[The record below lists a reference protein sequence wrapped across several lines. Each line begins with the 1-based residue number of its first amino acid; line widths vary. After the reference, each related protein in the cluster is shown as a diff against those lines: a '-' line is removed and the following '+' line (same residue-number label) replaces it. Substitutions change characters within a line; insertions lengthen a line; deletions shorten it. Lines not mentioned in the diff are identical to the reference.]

1 MQDSQ
6 IVDMLSA
13 EAELLPPALLTFAEC
28 LARLRE
34 KAEGEEKPFV
44 LTTCQRNQ
52 AHEVLGGLARGLSGK
67 KLEFNVNMPTDLEEL
82 AARVHDLKEQKK
94 ALEEELTQASEELVT
109 AIGIGATVR
118 GPDWKVRIGE
128 PRLSMK
134 VLDAKELPEEFLS
147 LQPNRKAIL
156 DHVKEAAEVP
166 AGVGISESKATV
178 YFGKL

>member
-6 IVDMLSA
+6 IVDMLSV
-13 EAELLPPALLTFAEC
+13 EAEVLPAPLLTFAEC

-34 KAEGEEKPFV
+34 KAEGEGRAFQ
-44 LTTCQRNQ
+44 LTACQRDQ
-52 AHEVLGGLARGLSGK
+52 AHEILNGLARGLSGK
-67 KLEFNVNMPTDLEEL
+67 KLECSVDLPPDLQEL
-82 AARVHDLKEQKK
+82 AARVHDLKERKK
-94 ALEEELTQASEELVT
+94 AVEEELSQATEELVS
-109 AIGIGATVR
+109 AIGVGATVL

-134 VLDAKELPEEFLS
+134 VLDTKELPEEFLS

-156 DHVKEAAEVP
+156 EHVKEAAQVP
-166 AGVGISESKATV
+166 PGVSISESKATV